1 MQNIFISRRSHES
14 LFLIIS
20 LLMLANVSSYKIIPH
35 RGLIL
40 SRSKPVMVNA
50 FGGKKSS
57 IRTSSHEIRSA
68 TSDSGSLSK
77 TASVP
82 FLNIANVLTI
92 SRVIAIPF
100 FMLSFVMRRV
110 SSYVSHFHKLF
121 SLVISISQNP
131 FKKLVR

>member
-1 MQNIFISRRSHES
+1 MQNIFTSRRSHES
-14 LFLIIS
+14 LVLIIS
-20 LLMLANVSSYKIIPH
+20 LLLLANVSSYKIIPH
-35 RGLIL
+35 RGVIL
-40 SRSKPVMVNA
+40 SRSMPVMVNA

-57 IRTSSHEIRSA
+57 IRTSSYEIRSA
-68 TSDSGSLSK
+68 TSDSESISK

-110 SSYVSHFHKLF
+110 SSYVCRFQKLF
-121 SLVISISQNP
+121 SLAS
-131 FKKLVR
+131 FL